1 MTPPPGY
8 ALLLY
13 AAIAI
18 IALIVLIARYRIN
31 PFIVITLVSVGLALL
46 AGMPAGSVVGA
57 YEAGVGKTL
66 GHIALVVA
74 LGTMLGKMMAESGG
88 AERVAQT
95 LIERFGERNAHWAM
109 VCIAF
114 LVGLPLFFEV
124 GFVLLVPI
132 AFTVARRVGVSI
144 LMVGLPMV
152 AGLSVVHALV
162 PPHPAAMLAV
172 QAYQASVGQT
182 LLYAILIGIP
192 TAIIAG
198 PLYARFI
205 VPHIHLPAENPLERQ
220 FIERE
225 PRKRLP
231 SFALTMITILLPV
244 LLMMIGGWA
253 NLLSTPGSG
262 FNQFLLFIGNSVI
275 ALLLATLLSFW
286 TLGLAQGFN
295 REAILKFTNECLAP
309 TASITLLVGAG
320 GGLNRI
326 LIDAGVTDQIVGLA
340 HAFQLSPL
348 FMGWLFAA
356 LMRIATG
363 SATVAMTTASGV
375 VAPVA
380 VGLGY
385 PHPELLVLA
394 TGAGS
399 VIFSHV
405 NDGGF
410 WLIKEYFNMTVMQT
424 FKTWTV
430 LETLISLVAF
440 GLTLGLSEW
449 L

>member
-1 MTPPPGY
+1 MTPASGYWLLGY
-8 ALLLY
+8 A
-13 AAIAI
+13 AMAI

-46 AGMPAGSVVGA
+46 AGMPPSGVITA

-88 AERVAQT
+88 ADQVART
-95 LIERFGERNAHWAM
+95 LIDRFGERNAHWAM

-162 PPHPAAMLAV
+162 PPHPGAMLAV
-172 QAYQASVGQT
+172 LAYQASVGQT
-182 LLYAILIGIP
+182 LLYAILIGVP

-198 PLYARFI
+198 PLYAKFI
-205 VPHIHLPAENPLERQ
+205 VPSIQLPADNPLERQ
-220 FIERE
+220 FTERE
-225 PRKRLP
+225 PRERLP
-231 SFALTMITILLPV
+231 STTLTLCTILLPV
-244 LLMMIGGWA
+244 VLMLIGGWA
-253 NLLSTPGSG
+253 NQLSTPGTG
-262 FNQFLLFIGNSVI
+262 FNQFLQFIGNSVI
-275 ALLLATLLSFW
+275 ALLLATLVSFW
-286 TLGLAQGFN
+286 TLGIAQGMS
-295 REAILKFTNECLAP
+295 RASILKFTNECLAP

-326 LIDAGVTDQIVGLA
+326 LIDAGVTEQIVGLA
-340 HAFQLSPL
+340 HEFQLSPL
-348 FMGWLFAA
+348 WMGWLFAA

-363 SATVAMTTASGV
+363 SATVALTTASGV

-380 VGLGY
+380 IGLGY
-385 PHPELLVLA
+385 PHPELLVIA

-410 WLIKEYFNMTVMQT
+410 WLIKEYFNMTVVQT

-430 LETLISLVAF
+430 LETLISVIAF
-440 GLTLGLSEW
+440 GLTLGLSE
-449 L
+449 LL